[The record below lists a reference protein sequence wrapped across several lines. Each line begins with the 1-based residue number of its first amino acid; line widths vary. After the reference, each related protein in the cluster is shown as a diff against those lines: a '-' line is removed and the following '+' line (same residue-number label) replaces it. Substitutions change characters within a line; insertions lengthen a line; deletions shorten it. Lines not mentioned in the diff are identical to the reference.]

1 MAAIFLG
8 FGLLL
13 VASLVG
19 WVLEKLGIIEV
30 PASSLREVAGSS
42 HRNSVGARDAR

>member
-1 MAAIFLG
+1 MGVAYFG

-19 WVLEKLGIIEV
+19 WALEKLGFLH
-30 PASSLREVAGSS
+30 A
-42 HRNSVGARDAR
+42 

>member
-1 MAAIFLG
+1 MGAAVFG

-19 WVLEKLGIIEV
+19 WALEKMGVIET
-30 PASSLREVAGSS
+30 PARSRCDLAESAHRENG
-42 HRNSVGARDAR
+42 GA